1 LALAIVVYVVDLAA
15 ATTTGEIMSSE
26 VGAPTPVSE
35 TLDAVSKSWWI
46 VLILGLTTSAIGVS
60 ALNHPVRAYHTIAV
74 LFGLWLIVTGI
85 VSIVRGLASHID
97 GGLRVMLVL
106 SGTVSLFLG
115 SSFLHATIVEK
126 IALLSLYIGIVFL
139 FRGAIDLIAGFSS
152 QVETGRA
159 WTIFMGIIGMIAG
172 LYMINNPFAG
182 AAAWISTMAWL
193 LIFFG
198 ILEIFGAFR
207 IRSLAK

>member
-1 LALAIVVYVVDLAA
+1 
-15 ATTTGEIMSSE
+15 MSSE
-26 VGAPTPVSE
+26 TGTHTPVSE
-35 TLDAVSKSWWI
+35 TLDTVSKSWWL
-46 VLILGLTTSAIGVS
+46 VLILGLTTMAIGVS
-60 ALNHPVRAYHTIAV
+60 TLNHPVRAYHTIAV
-74 LFGLWLIVTGI
+74 LFGLWLIVSGI

-139 FRGAIDLIAGFSS
+139 FRGAIDLVAGFSAH
-152 QVETGRA
+152 ETAGRG
-159 WTIFMGIIGMIAG
+159 WTIFMGVIGMIAG

-198 ILEIFGAFR
+198 VLEIFGAFR

>member
-1 LALAIVVYVVDLAA
+1 
-15 ATTTGEIMSSE
+15 MSSE